1 MNREEF
7 EEKRKA
13 LFKLK
18 DIGDANMLATVHMFH
33 IDVLYEILEALRYMN
48 NPPQLREYP
57 DISYTTRK
65 LDGTIHNG

>member
-7 EEKRKA
+7 EKA
-13 LFKLK
+13 MEEVWGVGFFPNGRLPQIHNLGVK
-18 DIGDANMLATVHMFH
+18 
-33 IDVLYEILEALRYMN
+33 VLYEILEELRYMN
-48 NPPQLREYP
+48 NPPQLRGDP